1 MEEMR
6 TAMKPIQLIVNL
18 PFSYW
23 QRRDG
28 DTLAPLQKPDE
39 RTLAAYISSL
49 MREIRSL
56 GADLEDCEV
65 AAVHFSG
72 GYMNLLTA
80 DEFTEMIAC
89 IRRSFSFRADMQV
102 SGVVFPGGLDMALI
116 SAYKNVGVAPL
127 MLEVPSLHARECE
140 RLRLPNTLQALD
152 KTAFLLQNFGVSD
165 FGLRLP
171 IGIEGRS
178 ETYWRF
184 ILGQIFHYQPQHV
197 SFFPQNG
204 EPIQEDPAFET
215 IKGELV
221 RAGFTEVAKNFL
233 TMAKVPPRLAAG
245 SSEYAGVG
253 LGAVS
258 VLDGYKTQNT
268 ADMRSYVMGSAD
280 YRQLIVSAEEIE

>member
-1 MEEMR
+1 
-6 TAMKPIQLIVNL
+6 MKPIQLIVNL

-89 IRRSFSFRADMQV
+89 IRKHFACRADMQV
-102 SGVVFPGGLDMALI
+102 SGVIFPGGLDMALI

-152 KTAFLLQNFGVSD
+152 KTAFLLQN
-165 FGLRLP
+165 L
-171 IGIEGRS
+171 
-178 ETYWRF
+178 
-184 ILGQIFHYQPQHV
+184 
-197 SFFPQNG
+197 
-204 EPIQEDPAFET
+204 
-215 IKGELV
+215 
-221 RAGFTEVAKNFL
+221 
-233 TMAKVPPRLAAG
+233 
-245 SSEYAGVG
+245 
-253 LGAVS
+253 
-258 VLDGYKTQNT
+258 
-268 ADMRSYVMGSAD
+268 
-280 YRQLIVSAEEIE
+280 